1 MYLLAYSTRLT
12 AGFCRT
18 LHRFPVYLVFLLSSH
33 FSGMDLTLSEYLFS
47 FDYLQRKMHS
57 FIYKKEIGCSSS
69 YEYNRFQ

>member
-1 MYLLAYSTRLT
+1 
-12 AGFCRT
+12 
-18 LHRFPVYLVFLLSSH
+18 
-33 FSGMDLTLSEYLFS
+33 MDLTLSEYLFS